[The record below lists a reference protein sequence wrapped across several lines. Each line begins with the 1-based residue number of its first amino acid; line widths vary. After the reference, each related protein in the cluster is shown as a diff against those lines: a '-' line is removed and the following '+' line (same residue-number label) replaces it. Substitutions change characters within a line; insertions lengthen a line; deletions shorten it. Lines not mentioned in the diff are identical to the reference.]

1 MTIHEFSGR
10 SFNVPAAGR
19 PALDAGVRRT
29 LDIACAGLAAFL
41 LAPVAL
47 IVTLAIW
54 IEGGRSILFSQLRLG
69 QNSRPFRMHKF
80 RKFRVDCDDCGCPLT
95 MHDDGRLTGVGRVLA
110 ATKLDELPQLWNV
123 LRGDMSLVGPRPE
136 SLAFSDCFR
145 NGFEKIHKHKPGIF
159 GPCQVLFRNE
169 SRLYPAGVAAVEFYR
184 HVLFPTK
191 AKIDLAY
198 FEHRTLV
205 SDLGWILRA
214 AWVIVVGSRADPH
227 LYNQAGQIEQ

>member
-1 MTIHEFSGR
+1 M
-10 SFNVPAAGR
+10 
-19 PALDAGVRRT
+19 
-29 LDIACAGLAAFL
+29 
-41 LAPVAL
+41 
-47 IVTLAIW
+47 
-54 IEGGRSILFSQLRLG
+54 
-69 QNSRPFRMHKF
+69 
-80 RKFRVDCDDCGCPLT
+80 
-95 MHDDGRLTGVGRVLA
+95 LA